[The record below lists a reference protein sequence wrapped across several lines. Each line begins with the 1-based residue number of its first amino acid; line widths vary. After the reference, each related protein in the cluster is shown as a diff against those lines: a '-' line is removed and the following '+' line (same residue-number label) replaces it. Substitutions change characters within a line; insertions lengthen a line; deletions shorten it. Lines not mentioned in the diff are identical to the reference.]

1 MFPQGP
7 FTRPSS
13 GGRLTGKD
21 YTKFVRWTP
30 KRIAIAA
37 LCLTVPYLAIVVVL
51 ALYVNKTAALLLL
64 LVLGFVGAI
73 IGIFQW
79 LSRLSV

>member
-7 FTRPSS
+7 FTRPTR
-13 GGRLTGKD
+13 GGHLTGKD

-30 KRIAIAA
+30 KRIVITAF
-37 LCLTVPYLAIVVVL
+37 CLGTPYLAIVVAL
-51 ALYVNKTAALLLL
+51 ALYVNQTAALLLL

-73 IGIFQW
+73 SGILYW
-79 LSRLSV
+79 LSKLSV